1 MRKANKLKADG
12 NKDERTYCPS
22 WSKPSVSRLYFSIPK
37 GTVLRGADIFS
48 QLWDLVEQS
57 MLSQVR
63 SWLPILHM

>member
-1 MRKANKLKADG
+1 MHKANKLIADV

-48 QLWDLVEQS
+48 QLWDLVE
-57 MLSQVR
+57 
-63 SWLPILHM
+63 